1 MSLSTMFNIDSLNE
15 AFYPV
20 KLLLYV
26 TKLTEKGK
34 VLELEPSISSGS
46 IVTFILDFLEIL
58 VVIYFI

>member
-34 VLELEPSISSGS
+34 VLELKPSISSGS

>member
-34 VLELEPSISSGS
+34 ILELEPSISSGS
-46 IVTFILDFLEIL
+46 IATFILDFLEIL